1 MVAASILPVTI
12 YRNKLLFL
20 FGKENELEDSAKGW
34 SDFGGRVNNNESIF
48 QGAIREGCEEL
59 TGFLGNENE
68 LRSMINNNG
77 GTYKLS
83 YDNYHIHFFYLP
95 YDKNLPKYY
104 NQNHSF
110 LWNKM
115 NKKYLSKTKLF
126 EKIEINWFSIQDIKR
141 NKKEFRHFYQDILE
155 RILYNGDKLKVFINN
170 AQSKYD
176 SKNK

>member
-1 MVAASILPVTI
+1 
-12 YRNKLLFL
+12 
-20 FGKENELEDSAKGW
+20 
-34 SDFGGRVNNNESIF
+34 
-48 QGAIREGCEEL
+48 
-59 TGFLGNENE
+59 
-68 LRSMINNNG
+68 
-77 GTYKLS
+77 
-83 YDNYHIHFFYLP
+83 
-95 YDKNLPKYY
+95 
-104 NQNHSF
+104 
-110 LWNKM
+110 M